1 MDLTAAP
8 STLLPVGV
16 FQRKKC
22 KHYGCQSSAI
32 DSRSECTTC
41 YNIHKKGKMK
51 EFRLKQKAEESGGR
65 IFRMTEPTIVSLGG
79 IKQKLLEEGLT
90 FLEDSKMNAAKVV
103 IYAPNQ
109 RKIPTDN
116 ELPFHSYRVS
126 TFFDDGVYQKHV
138 QKSIG
143 KIKCLRNLT
152 DKEVGEP
159 IQNCQPFDASHF
171 LSKVKNAVLEIVK
184 KKPRFEGAAI
194 EAANDKTT
202 PFQDSLCVASL
213 HIQDSEE
220 AHISAYYPHKDKFGS
235 FVCFFLLSGFS
246 FTFIACKKKGNDSVM
261 AELKGGTQLALSR
274 YNQWKAQICLEDHQ
288 KVSTFQAMFCKE
300 ATKLKQTQIYVY
312 ELQQGQ
318 RLCFAAG
325 SYLHASIIPR
335 QQPGIRRSLI
345 VFHDLTPRC

>member
-1 MDLTAAP
+1 MDSTAA
-8 STLLPVGV
+8 SCMLLPVGE

-22 KHYGCQSSAI
+22 KHNGCWSLAI

-41 YNIHKKGKMK
+41 YNVHKKGKMK
-51 EFRLKQKAEESGGR
+51 EFRMKQKVEESGGK
-65 IFRMTEPTIVSLGG
+65 IFRMTEPTIVCLGG
-79 IKQKLLEEGLT
+79 IKQKLLEEGLS
-90 FLEDSKMNAAKVV
+90 FLENSKTNVAKVV
-103 IYAPNQ
+103 IYAPTQ
-109 RKIPTDN
+109 FKIPTAN
-116 ELPFHSYRVS
+116 ELPFHSYRVT

-138 QKSIG
+138 QKLKG
-143 KIKCLRNLT
+143 EIKCLRNLT

-184 KKPRFEGAAI
+184 KKPRFEGAAM

-202 PFQDSLCVASL
+202 PFHDSLCVASL

-246 FTFIACKKKGNDSVM
+246 FTFIACKKKGNETVE
-261 AELKGGTQLALSR
+261 AELKGGTTLALSR
-274 YNQWKAQICLEDHQ
+274 YNQWKAQISLEDLQ
-288 KVSTFQAMFCKE
+288 KVSAFQAMFCKE
-300 ATKLKQTQIYVY
+300 AAKLKQTQVYVY

-345 VFHDLTPRC
+345 VFHDLIPRC